1 METKEKKNKTDI
13 SIQLWPASREAI
25 NKLFFFKG
33 TRSVALSQ

>member
-25 NKLFFFKG
+25 DKHFFKKAQE
-33 TRSVALSQ
+33 V